1 MVSRA
6 LGLAAVM
13 LLMVAGLAA
22 PVQAQENLD
31 AGKSPSQLFGGNCS
45 ACHKSPRGLL
55 KTVAPGS
62 LPGFLRQHYTTG
74 PEMAGV
80 LSSYLVSN
88 GAGDTRYMG
97 NQGKGTREGGKDAKS
112 DAKPETSA
120 ASSDQPRRF
129 GRRHRSR
136 SAAEP
141 TEARQ
146 AAPTSEAAGADAEAK
161 PRHHGRKAGKHKR
174 GKKPAGDEAET
185 PNGAREAPSDAGR
198 VDATQPASDLKST
211 AAERSSEPPRIE
223 APKDS
228 EPAPT
233 RRADP
238 SLAAAPSPTTT
249 QSIPATSSAG
259 GSDPSIPTAPS
270 H

>member
-6 LGLAAVM
+6 LGLAAVL
-13 LLMVAGLAA
+13 LLMAAALAA

-80 LSSYLVSN
+80 LSSFLISN

-97 NQGKGTREGGKDAKS
+97 NQGRGAKDGGKEAKS
-112 DAKPETSA
+112 DSRPETSA
-120 ASSDQPRRF
+120 APSDQPGRF

-136 SAAEP
+136 SASEP
-141 TEARQ
+141 TEAGQ
-146 AAPTSEAAGADAEAK
+146 AAPRSEAAGADAEAK
-161 PRHHGRKAGKHKR
+161 PRHHGHKSAKRKR
-174 GKKPAGDEAET
+174 GKPVGNETET
-185 PNGAREAPSDAGR
+185 PNGVREAPSDAGR
-198 VDATQPASDLKST
+198 VDATPSASDRRST

-223 APKDS
+223 AAKDS

-233 RRADP
+233 LRADP
-238 SLAAAPSPTTT
+238 AAPSPTTT

-259 GSDPSIPTAPS
+259 GSDPSVPTAPS

>member
-6 LGLAAVM
+6 LGLAAVV
-13 LLMVAGLAA
+13 LLMAAGLAA
-22 PVQAQENLD
+22 PVRAQENLD

-80 LSSYLVSN
+80 LSSYLISN
-88 GAGDTRYMG
+88 GAADTRYMG
-97 NQGKGTREGGKDAKS
+97 NQGKGGKEAKTDAR
-112 DAKPETSA
+112 PETSA
-120 ASSDQPRRF
+120 EASDQPRRL

-141 TEARQ
+141 AETGQ
-146 AAPTSEAAGADAEAK
+146 AAPASEAAGTEAEAK
-161 PRHHGRKAGKHKR
+161 PRHHGRKSAKRRR
-174 GKKPAGDEAET
+174 GKPADGGAET
-185 PNGAREAPSDAGR
+185 PNRVREAPSDGGR
-198 VDATQPASDLKST
+198 VDATPPSTDRKAT

-223 APKDS
+223 APKDG

-233 RRADP
+233 LRAAQ
-238 SLAAAPSPTTT
+238 AATSPTTT

-259 GSDPSIPTAPS
+259 GSDPSIPTAP